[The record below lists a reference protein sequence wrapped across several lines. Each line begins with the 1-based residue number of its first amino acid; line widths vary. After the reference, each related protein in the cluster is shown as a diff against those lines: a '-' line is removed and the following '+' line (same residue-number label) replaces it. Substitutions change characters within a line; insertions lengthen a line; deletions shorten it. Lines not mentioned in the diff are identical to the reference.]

1 MVSQLRNIRGIIGCE
16 QVIRELSAYFD
27 RELAPQWLVTI
38 ENHLRGCRNCA
49 AVYDG
54 VRNLLLLVTDN
65 QKIIPLPPGFSNRL
79 YQLFKKQNTQR

>member
-1 MVSQLRNIRGIIGCE
+1 MSHFRNIRGIIGCE

-27 RELAPQWLVTI
+27 QELSPQWRVTI
-38 ENHLRGCRNCA
+38 EKHLRGCRNCT

-79 YQLFKKQNTQR
+79 YRLFKKQSAPR